1 MATPL
6 SQDDPGS
13 GGGPEISDVMLR
25 EAYLAG
31 NDPEVTLFLDCLRD
45 LRRETAPIV
54 PGSWRANVH
63 PPESAD
69 EIGRIDGH
77 ILLELLAEGCMAVVF
92 RAREIA
98 LDRIVALKMLS
109 PELAGIPEARGRF
122 LREAKSAAG
131 LVHENVLPIHRV
143 GEDPLPYFTMRLVT
157 GGTLQDRLDRGESL
171 SGDTWTMLAR
181 QAAGALGAAH
191 AVGIIH
197 RDVKPANLLF
207 DEGGRLWMA
216 DFGIAASLH
225 DPLPAAD
232 HVLGTPR
239 YMSPEQARAAV
250 IDGRSD
256 LFALGAVLYRCA
268 AGEDLV
274 AGESSAEVFASLDAT
289 DFAAMVRADA
299 RLTGAQRRLLAGL
312 LASRV
317 EDRFPDAASFL
328 AALEEEVK
336 TGSSGTRRGP
346 LSRPWLTVLVALVV
360 LAIFSSFFHVSRSLR
375 PATGAAKAAPAP
387 SLPEIR
393 IEGRDG
399 VYRDF
404 SSAFA
409 AATSGSILLLDGV
422 FVVRETHFGPE
433 GVDLTMRSAPGA
445 HAVVIAS
452 LPDQHALFFRGP
464 TRLHDLTFVRDSGTE
479 NVVPIVGIHGGDALV
494 RNCRFETM
502 MPEVFLLGASLS
514 FTNLEEAVIDRCIF
528 RTRGRD
534 AVGLGFVQGSP
545 AMKLTVKD
553 SIFLAGVGLTRR
565 IWEGEAGLSVEWE
578 RSILVADIGYL
589 EHPRNRSD
597 HLSPLSFETRAC
609 VFDLAEAMI
618 RLGNGHDP
626 LAAGTR
632 VAWQGEG
639 NRHAVDGLRMDWTAM
654 GGPASEATVRGISLE
669 PDLAPPFLGGEI
681 SPKVAPYVERGAEP
695 VTLDELFD
703 IIRADPGFS
712 DLVDEGAG

>member
-1 MATPL
+1 MAIPL

-31 NDPEVTLFLDCLRD
+31 NDPEVTLFLDGLRD

-54 PGSWRANVH
+54 PGSWRVKVG

-77 ILLELLAEGCMAVVF
+77 VLLELLAEGGMAVVF

-122 LREAKSAAG
+122 LREAKAAAG

-143 GEDPLPYFTMRLVT
+143 GEDPLPYFTMRLVP
-157 GGTLQDRLDRGESL
+157 GGNLQDRLDCGEIFSDDAW
-171 SGDTWTMLAR
+171 SALAR

-191 AVGIIH
+191 AAGIIH

-207 DEGGRLWMA
+207 DDEGRLWMT

-232 HVLGTPR
+232 LVLGTPR
-239 YMSPEQARAAV
+239 YMSPEQARGTA

-268 AGEDLV
+268 TGDDLV
-274 AGESSAEVFASLDAT
+274 GGECSDAVFASLDTT
-289 DFAAMVRADA
+289 DFAALVRAEA
-299 RLTGAQRRLLAGL
+299 RLTRSQRRLLAGL
-312 LASRV
+312 LASRA

-328 AALEEEVK
+328 AALEEEAK
-336 TGSSGTRRGP
+336 SDSSGAGRAAR
-346 LSRPWLTVLVALVV
+346 SRPWLSVFVALTV
-360 LAIFSSFFHVSRSLR
+360 LAIFSSFFHFSRSLR
-375 PATGAAKAAPAP
+375 PATAAVKGPPAP

-404 SSAFA
+404 GSAFA
-409 AATSGSILLLDGV
+409 ATKDGDTLLLDGV

-433 GVDLTMRSAPGA
+433 GVGLTLRPAPGA
-445 HAVVIAS
+445 HAVVVAG

-464 TRLHDLTFVRDSGTE
+464 TRLHDLTFVRESGTE
-479 NVVPIVGIHGGDALV
+479 NVMPIVGIHGGDALV

-502 MPEVFLLGASLS
+502 MPEVFLLGSTLS
-514 FTNLEEAVIDRCIF
+514 FTNLEEAVIDRCVF
-528 RTRGRD
+528 RTRRRD
-534 AVGLGFVQGSP
+534 AVSLGFVQGSP

-565 IWEGEAGLSVEWE
+565 IWEGEAGLSVEWV
-578 RSILVADIGYL
+578 RSILVADAGYL

-597 HLSPLSFETRAC
+597 RLSPLAFDSRAC

-632 VAWQGEG
+632 VAWQGKG
-639 NRHAVDGLRMDWTAM
+639 NRHAEDVLRMDWTAI
-654 GGPASEATVRGISLE
+654 GGPASEATVRGVSPA
-669 PDLAPPFLGGEI
+669 PDLAPPFLGAEKDPLI
-681 SPKVAPYVERGAEP
+681 APYVERGAEP
-695 VTLDELFD
+695 VTLGDLFD
-703 IIRADPGFS
+703 IIRGDSGFS
-712 DLVDEGAG
+712 DLLDAAER